1 MHCCSSA
8 EWARRVSEAR
18 PYPTAEALFAL
29 ADRAVEE
36 LSDAEIDQALSGHP
50 RIGDRAN
57 NPSSAREQ
65 SAVASADD
73 AVRENLR
80 AGNEE
85 YEKKFGHVY
94 LVCASGRSAQE
105 LLAILHERL
114 RNGSLTERRILRRE
128 LAAINR
134 LRLEGLLDD
143 YSRGV
148 R

>member
-1 MHCCSSA
+1 
-8 EWARRVSEAR
+8 
-18 PYPTAEALFAL
+18 
-29 ADRAVEE
+29 
-36 LSDAEIDQALSGHP
+36 SDAEIDQALSGHP
-50 RIGDRAN
+50 RIGGRADN
-57 NPSSAREQ
+57 SSSAREQ

-114 RNGSLTERRILRRE
+114 RNDSLTERRILRRE